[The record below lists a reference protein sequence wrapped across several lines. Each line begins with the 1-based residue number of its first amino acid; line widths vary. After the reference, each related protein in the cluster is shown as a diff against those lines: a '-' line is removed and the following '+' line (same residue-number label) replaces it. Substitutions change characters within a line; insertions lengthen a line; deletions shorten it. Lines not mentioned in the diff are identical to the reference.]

1 LTQREIYEAGKRA
14 LLSDLQA
21 GQEEFSQKV
30 GKKVEFTGWSEE
42 REAPTLAG
50 SYSPM
55 MRGEI
60 CRMFLGPKPDRLVGD
75 AGSIEQVVRLMPG
88 NSGSVLCIPEKFRD
102 TDLVVFADREFPKG
116 LDSRRSTLRFCIGGD
131 GTPGGGFLCRV
142 VWDHLANCQRL
153 MLPTDPRALDSIIW
167 VE

>member
-1 LTQREIYEAGKRA
+1 LTQRETYEAGKRA
-14 LLSDLQA
+14 ILSDLRA
-21 GQEEFSQKV
+21 GQEEFSQQV
-30 GKKVEFTGWSEE
+30 GKKVEFLGWSEE
-42 REAPTLAG
+42 RESPTLAS

-60 CRMFLGPKPDRLVGD
+60 CRIFLGAYPDRVAGD
-75 AGSIEQVVRLMPG
+75 TNSIDRPVRLMPG
-88 NSGSVLCIPEKFRD
+88 NSGSVLYIPEKFRD

-142 VWDHLANCQRL
+142 VWDHLANCHRL